1 MWRVLIYL
9 AVIAALA
16 FGAVWLAEQPGS
28 VAFVWNGVS
37 YSVGLAIAA
46 LALLVLIAT
55 ILIIEA
61 IARIILNLPQR
72 LSFASRERRKR
83 KGILALS
90 RGMIAV
96 GSGDETAARRYAREV
111 ERYLRKDEPLL
122 LLLRAQAAQVSG
134 DRALAEKTFQ
144 EMTESEETRVLGLR
158 GLYVEARRRGDQ
170 EAAWRHASEAS
181 RLAPAVDWANEAVL
195 EGLCAKGDWRAAM
208 DTVERRAALGLIDKA
223 TSKRHR
229 AVLLTADALSRGE
242 SDEEGALA
250 SVKEA
255 IRLAPDLVPAAA
267 LAGQILGRRLELR
280 KAAKIVEAAW
290 TAVPHPE
297 LASVY
302 THLRPGDSTH
312 DRMERAEKLATLASW
327 GPEGRIALSRAALE
341 AREFKKARETLKP
354 ILTERPS
361 VRVCLLMADIERI
374 EHGTSGRAREWLAR
388 AVHAPRDKA
397 WIADGVVSDRWSP
410 ISPVSGRLDAFRWDS
425 PPALVSG
432 VGSSVIDD
440 VIGDL
445 DDHPGAPLPLAAPTY
460 GRAEE
465 AEIIAPEPRS
475 ANAALIDRSIA
486 DERAAEARA
495 AEKAQ
500 ADMKAGEAEAAEK
513 RAAEIRAQEDAAR
526 EAAKR
531 TAEKRAAEERLAEQ
545 KAAEMRAA
553 EKLQAEK
560 LEAERREAEKRA
572 AEKLE
577 AEREAEKQA
586 AARRAEEARAAE
598 ARAAEMKAAEAERAT
613 AAASTVEQPRFAPVA
628 AARAAPLR
636 QQTVGTTRLT
646 PPAPIAKPAEPAP
659 VPSPVPA
666 VVFEPEAPSEAAMQ
680 PASEPEARS
689 APVSNAG
696 SSRIRA
702 PATQKT
708 VGTTRLTPP
717 APIKPAEK
725 PAPVGNGEDMEE
737 PIIPLTRLP
746 DDPGPEPREKPEPK
760 RSRFSIF
767 GSG

>member
-1 MWRVLIYL
+1 MWRVLFYL

-28 VAFVWNGVS
+28 VAFVWDGVS

-46 LALLVLIAT
+46 LALLVLIAL
-55 ILIIEA
+55 ILVIEA

-111 ERYLRKDEPLL
+111 ERYLRRDEPLL

-158 GLYVEARRRGDQ
+158 GLHVEARRRGDH
-170 EAAWRHASEAS
+170 EAAWRHASEAA

-195 EGLCAKGDWRAAM
+195 EGLCARGDWRTAL
-208 DTVERRAALGLIDKA
+208 DTVERRAALGLIDKPTA
-223 TSKRHR
+223 KRHR

-255 IRLAPDLVPAAA
+255 VRLAPDLVPAAA

-280 KAAKIVEAAW
+280 KASKIVEAAW

-302 THLRPGDSTH
+302 THLRPGDSAH

-327 GPEGRIALSRAALE
+327 GPEGRIALARAALE
-341 AREFKKARETLKP
+341 AREFKKARDTLKP
-354 ILTERPS
+354 ILGERPS

-374 EHGTSGRAREWLAR
+374 EDGASGRAREWLAR

-410 ISPVSGRLDAFRWDS
+410 ISPLTGRLDAFRWDT
-425 PPALVSG
+425 PPELVSG
-432 VGSSVIDD
+432 VGAAVIDD

-445 DDHPGAPLPLAAPTY
+445 DDHPGQPLPLAAPTY

-465 AEIIAPEPRS
+465 AEIIEPEPKQARVD
-475 ANAALIDRSIA
+475 NG
-486 DERAAEARA
+486 AAEARA
-495 AEKAQ
+495 AA
-500 ADMKAGEAEAAEK
+500 ADAAEADAAERAK
-513 RAAEIRAQEDAAR
+513 AERIAADRRAAELRAAEQRRAEDEAAR
-526 EAAKR
+526 EA
-531 TAEKRAAEERLAEQ
+531 ER
-545 KAAEMRAA
+545 R
-553 EKLQAEK
+553 
-560 LEAERREAEKRA
+560 EAERREAEKRA
-572 AEKLE
+572 EEKRAEEERLAAQKA
-577 AEREAEKQA
+577 AEQREAEKREADRAAERQS
-586 AARRAEEARAAE
+586 AARRAEEA
-598 ARAAEMKAAEAERAT
+598 KAAEAERTSASRLE
-613 AAASTVEQPRFAPVA
+613 AA
-628 AARAAPLR
+628 
-636 QQTVGTTRLT
+636 GTTRLA
-646 PPAPIAKPAEPAP
+646 PPALPTKPDEPASQQIDVVASATVAPEADDP
-659 VPSPVPA
+659 VPG
-666 VVFEPEAPSEAAMQ
+666 Q
-680 PASEPEARS
+680 PAAAQAQAATESPA
-689 APVSNAG
+689 ALQPGA
-696 SSRIRA
+696 SRGRA
-702 PATQKT
+702 AFTRKT
-708 VGTTRLTPP
+708 VGTTRLSPP
-717 APIKPAEK
+717 PPLQPVEGKPAQPGNAGDPE
-725 PAPVGNGEDMEE
+725 PPVVT
-737 PIIPLTRLP
+737 LRRLP

-760 RSRFSIF
+760 RSRFSLF
-767 GSG
+767 GSR